1 MPVSERLDS
10 DQRFFDDLV
19 EKSEAIISITNSS
32 RSIGYCCAVCPRH
45 KDRRLSLA
53 QARAHFKTNVHKE
66 QVRLQGIGVGDLSWV
81 SSPDNDDLSFETND
95 SISSLGSDGSPS
107 SGGTHHFDD
116 SEQNYAQNDD
126 DKGSDSDYGFED
138 TSAAYES
145 LDDSESNREGDDVS
159 GSEDDEGGTLT
170 SAVIK
175 QDLQS
180 RGLLCTDYMVEYA
193 RVSIARLCYTY
204 KRTPYM

>member
-81 SSPDNDDLSFETND
+81 SSSDNDDLSFETND

-107 SGGTHHFDD
+107 SGGTNHFDD
-116 SEQNYAQNDD
+116 N
-126 DKGSDSDYGFED
+126 

-193 RVSIARLCYTY
+193 RLGRQAGLPSSAGF
-204 KRTPYM
+204 KAK